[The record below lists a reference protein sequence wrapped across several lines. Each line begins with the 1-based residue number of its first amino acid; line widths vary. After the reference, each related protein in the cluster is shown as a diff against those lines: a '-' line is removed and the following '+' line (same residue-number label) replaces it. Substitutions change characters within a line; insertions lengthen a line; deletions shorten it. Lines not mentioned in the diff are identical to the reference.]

1 VSVLLEF
8 VEFISGG
15 PQPAVDDLLH
25 RVLVKSRKLTGAE
38 AGSIFI
44 VRERGRKKILET
56 ASLQNDVLA
65 VPPEALKLPADAN
78 SIVGHVARTGE
89 RVRVDD
95 VYKIPGDK
103 PYKFNPESDKVTG
116 FRSRSVLC
124 FPLKNYAEEVIGV
137 VQLINKRGRSDN
149 GPIPFTSEDAALIQP
164 INHIVGGAIERA
176 LMIERIQEQN
186 RRLTERSRTLQRQ
199 RKRIARLKDQTE
211 DAFQI
216 SIRLLARAAE
226 LHDQDT
232 GNHIVR
238 VNEYAYMLAQKYGMP
253 AEFCDEIRY
262 SAQLHDVG
270 KMSVDSA
277 VLKKK
282 GRLTPEER
290 HEMDLHPKY
299 GHQILLQSDRL
310 KMAAEIALCHHEKW
324 DGSGY
329 PSGLKGDQIP
339 LSARLVQLADIYD
352 ALRSPRPYKGGYT
365 HEQAYKIIVEGDE
378 RINPAA
384 HFDPK
389 LIDLFKRHHKD
400 MDRIWNKL
408 QDDTAA

>member
-1 VSVLLEF
+1 MSVLLEF

-44 VRERGRKKILET
+44 VRERGRKKTLEI
-56 ASLQNDVLA
+56 ASLQNDVVA
-65 VPPEALKLPADAN
+65 VPQDLLKLPADAN
-78 SIVGHVARTGE
+78 SIVGYVARTGE
-89 RVRVDD
+89 RVRLDD
-95 VYKIPGDK
+95 VYKLPADK
-103 PYKFNPESDKVTG
+103 PYKFNPETDKATG

-137 VQLINKRGRSDN
+137 VQLINKRDRAGK
-149 GPIPFTSEDAALIQP
+149 GPLTFTSEDAALIQP
-164 INHIVGGAIERA
+164 INHIVGGAIDRA

-226 LHDQDT
+226 LHDEDT

-290 HEMDLHPKY
+290 QEMDRHPKY
-299 GHQILLQSDRL
+299 GHQILLQSGRL

-324 DGSGY
+324 NGSGY
-329 PSGLKGDQIP
+329 PHGLKGEEIP

-352 ALRSPRPYKGGYT
+352 ALRSPRPYKAGYS
-365 HEQAYKIIVEGDE
+365 HEQAYTIIIEGDE
-378 RINPAA
+378 RIDPAA

-389 LIDLFKRHHKD
+389 LIELFKRCHKE
-400 MDRIWNKL
+400 MDRIWTQL
-408 QDDTAA
+408 QDDA